1 MLYFDQINGKA
12 VLNATHLILIPEF
25 QVLQR
30 KLTPEMISRVFTYI
44 HCIAKVD
51 SKAPFF
57 TADDAE
63 VDALAKRNYFTEDHP
78 FPEDERIVDA
88 IQKALDAYLKAY
100 ETPEARVLKLFNSK
114 IDQLSTMIKDTTPKI
129 EENTNPTT
137 NAVTF
142 SSNVDILT
150 KAMEKID
157 SLMVTKSKLE
167 AKLRNESSGKGGS
180 VRGGK
185 KPSKLE
191 RGHTK
196 DK

>member
-1 MLYFDQINGKA
+1 MLYFDQVNGKA
-12 VLNATHLILIPEF
+12 VLDATHLILIPEF
-25 QVLQR
+25 KVLQR
-30 KLTPEMISRVFTYI
+30 KLTPEMTSRVFTYI
-44 HCIAKVD
+44 HVISKVD
-51 SKAPFF
+51 TKAPFF
-57 TADDAE
+57 LSDDAE
-63 VDALAKRNYFTEDHP
+63 IDALAKRNYFTVEYPYPNDIQ
-78 FPEDERIVDA
+78 DKIDA
-88 IQKALDAYLKAY
+88 ALNAYLKAY

-129 EENTNPTT
+129 KENKNPTT
-137 NAVTF
+137 NAITF

-167 AKLRNESSGKGGS
+167 AKLKNESDGKGS

-191 RGHTK
+191 RDHIK
-196 DK
+196 QK

>member
-1 MLYFDQINGKA
+1 MLYFNQENGRA
-12 VLNATHLILIPEF
+12 ILDATHIILIPEF
-25 QVLQR
+25 RRLQR
-30 KLTPEMISRVFTYI
+30 KLTPEMTSRVFTFI
-44 HCIAKVD
+44 HAIAKVD
-51 SKAPFF
+51 PKAPFF
-57 TADDAE
+57 SADDAE
-63 VDALAKRNYFTEDHP
+63 IEALAKRNYFTEEYP
-78 FPEDERIVDA
+78 YPDEVQDKIDA
-88 IQKALDAYLKAY
+88 ALNAYLKAY

-114 IDQLSTMIKDTTPKI
+114 IDQLSTMIKKTVPKI

-137 NAVTF
+137 GAVTF

-167 AKLRNESSGKGGS
+167 AKLKNESDGKGS

-191 RGHTK
+191 R
-196 DK
+196 DQQRR

>member
-1 MLYFDQINGKA
+1 MLYFNQENGRA
-12 VLNATHLILIPEF
+12 VLDATHLLLIPEF
-25 QVLQR
+25 RRLQR
-30 KLTPEMISRVFTYI
+30 KLTPEMTSRVFTFI
-44 HCIAKVD
+44 HAIAKVD
-51 SKAPFF
+51 PKAPFF

-63 VDALAKRNYFTEDHP
+63 IVALAKRNYFTEEYPYPNEVQDK
-78 FPEDERIVDA
+78 ITA
-88 IQKALDAYLKAY
+88 ALNAYLKAY

-137 NAVTF
+137 GAITF

-167 AKLRNESSGKGGS
+167 AKLRNESDGKGV

-191 RGHTK
+191 RDQQKG
-196 DK
+196 

>member
-1 MLYFDQINGKA
+1 
-12 VLNATHLILIPEF
+12 
-25 QVLQR
+25 
-30 KLTPEMISRVFTYI
+30 
-44 HCIAKVD
+44 
-51 SKAPFF
+51 
-57 TADDAE
+57 
-63 VDALAKRNYFTEDHP
+63 
-78 FPEDERIVDA
+78 
-88 IQKALDAYLKAY
+88 
-100 ETPEARVLKLFNSK
+100 
-114 IDQLSTMIKDTTPKI
+114 MIKDTTPKI

-137 NAVTF
+137 GAVTF

-167 AKLRNESSGKGGS
+167 AKLRNESSGKGS